1 MAAAADFDH
10 ERYAALRG
18 SGGLGAHV
26 HATARTSST
35 MDDARAGAD
44 RRGAA
49 GCGEAYV
56 AGEQTAGRGRFGR
69 RWVAAPGAALL
80 VTFHLCPSAGP
91 HTPLLSAAGG
101 LATAEAVEAA
111 SGLAVALKW
120 PNDVLADGR
129 KLSGVLADAR
139 HGAGGSVE
147 VFLGIGVNLWEAAT
161 AGLPPDGA
169 GARDEHRGRGRAAAG
184 RGDAACG
191 TLAGAGAEGRADRAR
206 PVRLPRR
213 LACAP
218 RHDRPP
224 RAARPRRP
232 RGRDG
237 EAAGVVEGV
246 AVGVTPLGE
255 LTLRL
260 DDGSSRSFAAGDVT
274 TL

>member
-1 MAAAADFDH
+1 MTAAADFDH
-10 ERYAALRG
+10 ERYAALH
-18 SGGLGAHV
+18 GGGRLGARV
-26 HATARTSST
+26 HATERTSST

-44 RRGAA
+44 RLGAA
-49 GCGEAYV
+49 GCGDAYV

-101 LATAEAVEAA
+101 LATAEAVEAC
-111 SGLAVALKW
+111 SGLGVALKW

-139 HGAGGSVE
+139 HGPGGSVE
-147 VFLGIGVNLWEAAT
+147 VFLGIGVNLREAAT
-161 AGLPPDGA
+161 AGLPPDERARATSIEGA
-169 GARDEHRGRGRAAAG
+169 GATPPDAETLLAELSRALERRVGQIERDPSAFL
-184 RGDAACG
+184 D
-191 TLAGAGAEGRADRAR
+191 DWRAR
-206 PVRLPRR
+206 LDTIGRRVRL
-213 LACAP
+213 AP
-218 RHDRPP
+218 AGPE
-224 RAARPRRP
+224 A
-232 RGRDG
+232 GDG

>member
-18 SGGLGAHV
+18 GGRLGARV
-26 HATARTSST
+26 HAVARTTST

-49 GCGEAYV
+49 GCGDAYV

-69 RWVAAPGAALL
+69 RWVATPGAALL
-80 VTFHLCPSAGP
+80 VTFHLCPAAGP

-111 SGLAVALKW
+111 CGLDVSLKW

-139 HGAGGSVE
+139 HGPGGSVE
-147 VFLGIGVNLWEAAT
+147 VFLGIGVNLREAAT
-161 AGLPPDGA
+161 AGLPPDERARATSIEGA
-169 GARDEHRGRGRAAAG
+169 GAPPPDPEMLLAELSRALERRVGQLERDPPAFLDDWRDRLETIGRRVQLAPAG
-184 RGDAACG
+184 PE
-191 TLAGAGAEGRADRAR
+191 AGEGE
-206 PVRLPRR
+206 
-213 LACAP
+213 
-218 RHDRPP
+218 
-224 RAARPRRP
+224 
-232 RGRDG
+232 G
-237 EAAGVVEGV
+237 AGVVEGV